1 MAPCADKI
9 ASWLQVLGEHDNNVK
24 AMLNEFGVALKPSS
38 FKKDVQPLL
47 KEACTAIFGTAAGAV
62 DMMVKNFPSSK
73 AGSAIKVS
81 RTPAQPCTLLP
92 QQSTRACAAQVTVHK
107 LVPFPVSSKAFCDM
121 LLSRYCAYRLHS
133 SAAWGHTRLS
143 IATADS
149 LF

>member
-1 MAPCADKI
+1 MAWMSLNAEHRPARPSWHRELCADRI

-38 FKKDVQPLL
+38 FKKDVRPLL

-81 RTPAQPCTLLP
+81 RTPAQPCTPLP
-92 QQSTRACAAQVTVHK
+92 QQSHKSLCCTVHC
-107 LVPFPVSSKAFCDM
+107 P
-121 LLSRYCAYRLHS
+121 
-133 SAAWGHTRLS
+133 
-143 IATADS
+143 
-149 LF
+149 